1 MTIKD
6 KIQEYASLQRSVI
19 DLENQIAE
27 LKALKDDA
35 EGEMMEI
42 KKELREEMINS
53 GKRKAIIAGW
63 KLNLSTS
70 TSTIIEEE
78 DMIPDEFWKIERKP
92 DVMKIKESLKNG
104 IVVDGAILRK
114 NTNLSLN
121 PVNN

>member
-1 MTIKD
+1 MEIKS
-6 KIQEYASLQRSVI
+6 KIQEYAELQRSVI
-19 DLENQIAE
+19 ELENQIAE
-27 LKALKDDA
+27 LKALKEDA
-35 EGEMMEI
+35 EGVMLEI

-92 DVMKIKESLKNG
+92 DVMKIKESLKMG
-104 IVVDGAILRK
+104 INVNGAILRK

-121 PVNN
+121 PVN

>member
-19 DLENQIAE
+19 DLENQINE
-27 LKALKDDA
+27 LKALKDEA
-35 EGEMMEI
+35 EGEMQEI
-42 KKELREEMINS
+42 KKELKEEMIHS

-78 DMIPDEFWKIERKP
+78 DMIPEEFWKIERKP
-92 DVMKIKESLKNG
+92 DVMKIKESLKLG
-104 IVVDGAILRK
+104 INVDGAILRK
-114 NTNLSLN
+114 NTNLSIN
-121 PVNN
+121 PVN